1 MRWKPETDRCPE
13 CEFDWNVGSGD
24 AVSLV
29 ETSPKRIA
37 TLFEGSEEAT
47 RSPAPEV
54 WSPSAYLWHL
64 VDVLRIGS
72 ERLLTASMDP
82 AAGIPCWDENDLAE
96 VRRYDKLSPR
106 VAVVAFGDA
115 VSVWV
120 AVADRIP
127 MTASVEHPEFGT
139 VTAQD
144 IIRRNAHEVQHHE
157 LDIRRG
163 LKASD
168 E

>member
-1 MRWKPETDRCPE
+1 MGWKPETDRCPE
-13 CEFDWNVGSGD
+13 CGFNWNVASGD

-47 RSPAPEV
+47 RRPAPDV

-72 ERLLTASMDP
+72 ERLLTASIDP

-96 VRRYDKLSPR
+96 VRQYDKLSPR
-106 VAVVAFGDA
+106 VAVVEYGNVVPA
-115 VSVWV
+115 WV

-127 MTASVEHPEFGT
+127 MKASVEHPEFDT
-139 VTAQD
+139 VTAED

-157 LDIRRG
+157 MDIRRG
-163 LKASD
+163 LRARD